1 MIVVVS
7 ICSSLSTVILWSH
20 TTAFSFVTSS
30 CSFITAAG
38 DLWIMSEDGKVTKKF
53 FHLSTL
59 NEITVHQSI
68 NPDKLTP
75 IYQTVAKILLLKSL
89 IINM

>member
-1 MIVVVS
+1 MIM
-7 ICSSLSTVILWSH
+7 IYNIR
-20 TTAFSFVTSS
+20 
-30 CSFITAAG
+30 
-38 DLWIMSEDGKVTKKF
+38 WIMSEDGKVTKKF

-75 IYQTVAKILLLKSL
+75 IYQTVAKILWLKSL
-89 IINM
+89 MINM